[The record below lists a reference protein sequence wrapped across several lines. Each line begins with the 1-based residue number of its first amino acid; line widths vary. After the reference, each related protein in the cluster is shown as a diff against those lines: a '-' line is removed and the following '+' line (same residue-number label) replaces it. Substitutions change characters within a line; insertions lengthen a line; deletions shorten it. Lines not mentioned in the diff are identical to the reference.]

1 MKLGDTTNFNRELI
15 AWLRAGTLATTTVS
29 NVRRIC
35 IVLASTPGC
44 LVKINEERAIS
55 FVEKLDID
63 VIKRTNH
70 YMEVSFEFR
79 DVQSEACFH
88 LTLHLFNFGYGFR
101 HPLHKICGIGA
112 WQTMKRGIEV
122 LHATAE
128 QRFIGA
134 NTLLNLSESII
145 DELFQFSPK
154 RLPLTI
160 SSIAPLRKMILGVAY
175 STGETA
181 S

>member
-1 MKLGDTTNFNRELI
+1 
-15 AWLRAGTLATTTVS
+15 
-29 NVRRIC
+29 
-35 IVLASTPGC
+35 
-44 LVKINEERAIS
+44 
-55 FVEKLDID
+55 
-63 VIKRTNH
+63 
-70 YMEVSFEFR
+70 
-79 DVQSEACFH
+79 
-88 LTLHLFNFGYGFR
+88 
-101 HPLHKICGIGA
+101 
-112 WQTMKRGIEV
+112 MKRGIEV

-160 SSIAPLRKMILGVAY
+160 GSIAPLRKMILGVAY
-175 STGETA
+175 STGEMA